1 MIFFGI
7 RLFYFLHL
15 LLMNKKK
22 NTSNNS
28 TFTFK
33 TNTGFQVLCVTFLT
47 SIRSILEL
55 FLEFF
60 KSDTIKLPIAYAN
73 IRV

>member
-1 MIFFGI
+1 
-7 RLFYFLHL
+7 
-15 LLMNKKK
+15 MNRQK
-22 NTSNNS
+22 NTTNKR
-28 TFTFK
+28 TFTSK
-33 TNTGFQVLCVTFLT
+33 INTGFQVLCVTFLT

-60 KSDTIKLPIAYAN
+60 RSDTIKLPIIYAN